1 MVTRTCPI
9 RKNDKPVDVELDVNE
24 HDPHISSTSTTGLS
38 WFITIINNRFISDD
52 SDDNLKNGGVRQLG

>member
-1 MVTRTCPI
+1 MSMKMI
-9 RKNDKPVDVELDVNE
+9 L
-24 HDPHISSTSTTGLS
+24 ISSSTSTTGLS